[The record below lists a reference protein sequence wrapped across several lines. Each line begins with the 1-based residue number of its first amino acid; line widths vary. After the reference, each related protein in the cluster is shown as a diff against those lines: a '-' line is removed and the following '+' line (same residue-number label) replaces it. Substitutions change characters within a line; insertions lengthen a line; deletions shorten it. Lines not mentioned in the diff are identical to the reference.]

1 MIAKQICEVSTID
14 TNLKLC
20 EYCNQTYPLDNFS
33 RNRDTSSGYSTYC
46 KQCMS
51 IMQRENYQRWKQRKM
66 GIDPGDIVVPADTGN
81 DYSAYGIRD
90 IKDIALMVVR
100 DGMTITDVANKEGI
114 NVETVRRYIKSAGY
128 TYNLKA
134 KKGKRWVLRT

>member
-1 MIAKQICEVSTID
+1 
-14 TNLKLC
+14 
-20 EYCNQTYPLDNFS
+20 
-33 RNRDTSSGYSTYC
+33 
-46 KQCMS
+46 MS

-134 KKGKRWVLRT
+134 KKGKRWVLRD